1 MKKAILSLGIAT
13 TLLMTMN
20 GVQTVDAKTTTA
32 KSVQP
37 YYKWSGYTGESY
49 QFVTD
54 KHFINAV
61 KQSNVTINGWKVTT
75 QLGKTNLKPV
85 IKAYHDFKYKKKFDK
100 KYLVKKHDTVA
111 FKKDGKIIGIY
122 LPVKKGKIS
131 IQTIEKAYLGQVV
144 SRTQSD
150 DSQLTGLGVPTKY
163 GEISFSF
170 DQKGK
175 VTDIFLF
182 ASNSDK
188 VDY

>member
-32 KSVQP
+32 KSVKH
-37 YYKWSGYTGESY
+37 YYKWNGYTGYSY

-131 IQTIEKAYLGQVV
+131 IQTIEKAYLGQVATK
-144 SRTQSD
+144 TQSD
-150 DSQLTGLGVPTKY
+150 DSQITGLAVPTKY